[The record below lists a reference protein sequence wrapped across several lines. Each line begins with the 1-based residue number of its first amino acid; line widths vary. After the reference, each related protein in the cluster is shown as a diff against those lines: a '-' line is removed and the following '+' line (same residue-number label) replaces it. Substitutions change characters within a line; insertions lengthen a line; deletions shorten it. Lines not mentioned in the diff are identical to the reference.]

1 MPPSNRSL
9 RLDYGERGLDVEV
22 PAEALVLDMADVPAL
37 EDVDARIE
45 EALEDPIGT
54 PALARLA
61 RGRASACVVISD
73 ITRPVPNPVILP
85 PLLRTLEE
93 AGIERRHITILV
105 GTGLHRPNE
114 GEELVRLVGPRV
126 AADYRFE
133 NHRARDRGSLV
144 HLGRTSAGAPIWID
158 RLYVEADLKIATSLI
173 EPHLMAGYSGGRK
186 AVCPGI
192 VGVDTM
198 RVLHGPALMRHPRSA
213 EGVIEGNPFHRQAL
227 EVALR
232 AGVDFT
238 LNVSMN
244 HRREVTGIFAGDL
257 EEAHAEGVAFVEA
270 GASAWLEEPV
280 PIVVTTSAGY
290 PLDLTFYQAVKGLT
304 AVLPVVAEGGTIV
317 LAARCAE
324 GLGSPEFVQLLEETE
339 SAAAF
344 EERLRDPAFFRVDQ
358 WQLQE
363 LCKVLARARVVL
375 CSEGVDARG
384 PHLRGLVEAADSVE
398 AGIEAA
404 RVRHGP
410 EAPLAVVPRGPYV
423 LTRSRGP
430 RPAGRRRAP
439 LAAALALCG
448 LCWSG
453 CAGMPGLESVVM
465 MDEDGEPA
473 PEAAAAEKAPP
484 PPVIPMDDPDFLGQK
499 ILVLPF
505 LDSSGYKGS
514 WDIHNGVPGTLSDSL
529 EHNSFYHIV
538 PGDSALAYLEPDELL
553 GEIGMSRAAAIGS
566 LLGADW
572 VVLGDIEELTMKRFQ
587 ATVNIGGYRSY
598 EGIVM
603 VNLTLVNAI
612 DGRRGGELSTE
623 GVMDSKRT
631 GITNPAAF
639 VPLDKQYFFLDDL
652 VWNSDT
658 FRESLVGKALAAWA
672 RNAADGIAEQ
682 IRPPPSLTV
691 KGKIIVVDGAVAYIN
706 IGLANG
712 IRNGDK
718 FAVWDHGREL
728 TDPETGAVLGRSLPS
743 RVGIVQVEQILNENL
758 SKTRVLE
765 GVDRISEN
773 DALRAE

>member
-1 MPPSNRSL
+1 MQSTRAL
-9 RLDYGERGLDVEV
+9 RLDYGEHGIEVEV
-22 PAEALVLDMADVPAL
+22 PSAARVLEMADVPAL
-37 EDVDARIE
+37 DDVDARIE
-45 EALEDPIGT
+45 EALRDPVGT

-61 RGRASACVVISD
+61 RGRGSACVVISD
-73 ITRPVPNPVILP
+73 ITRPVPNAVILP

-93 AGIERRHITILV
+93 AGIERRRITILV

-126 AADYRFE
+126 AADYRIE
-133 NHRARDRGSLV
+133 NHRARDRESLV
-144 HLGRTSAGAPIWID
+144 HLGRSSAGAPIWID

-198 RVLHGPALMRHPRSA
+198 RVLHGPELMSHPKSA
-213 EGVIEGNPFHRQAL
+213 EGVIEGNPFHLQAL
-227 EVALR
+227 EVARR

-244 HRREVTGIFAGDL
+244 DRREVTGIFAGDL
-257 EEAHAEGVAFVEA
+257 ERAHAEGVAFVEA

-324 GLGSPEFVQLLEETE
+324 GLGSPEFVELLEETE

-344 EERLRDPAFFRVDQ
+344 EERLRDPGFFRIDQ

-363 LCKVLARARVVL
+363 LCKVLARARVIL
-375 CSEGVDARG
+375 HSEGVDARG

-404 RVRHGP
+404 RLRHGP
-410 EAPLAVVPRGPYV
+410 EAPVAVVPRGPYV
-423 LTRSRGP
+423 LARSRGP

-439 LAAALALCG
+439 LAAALALAG

-453 CAGMPGLESVVM
+453 CAGMPGIESVVM
-465 MDEDGEPA
+465 MNEDEEPA
-473 PEAAAAEKAPP
+473 PEAAAAPAPP
-484 PPVIPMDDPDFLGQK
+484 PPIPLADPEFLGQK
-499 ILVLPF
+499 ILLLPF
-505 LDSSGYKGS
+505 LDSSKYKGS
-514 WDIHNGVPGTLSDSL
+514 WDIHRGVPATLADSL
-529 EHNSFYHIV
+529 ARNSFYHIV
-538 PGDSALAYLEPDELL
+538 PADSAHGYLQPDELR
-553 GEIGMSRAAAIGS
+553 GEIGISRAAAVGS

-572 VVLGDIEELTMKRFQ
+572 VILGDIEELTMKRFQ

-652 VWNSDT
+652 VWNSDS
-658 FRESLVGKALAAWA
+658 FRESLVGRALAAWA
-672 RNAADGIAEQ
+672 RNAADGIAGQ
-682 IRPPPSLTV
+682 IRPPPSLAV
-691 KGKIIVVDGAVAYIN
+691 KGKIIVADGGVAYIN
-706 IGLANG
+706 IGLADG

-743 RVGIVQVEQILNENL
+743 RVGIVQIEQILNDHL

-765 GVDRISEN
+765 GADRIRVN

>member
-1 MPPSNRSL
+1 MSTPGSRRRS
-9 RLDYGERGLDVEV
+9 RTRSA
-22 PAEALVLDMADVPAL
+22 P
-37 EDVDARIE
+37 
-45 EALEDPIGT
+45 

-73 ITRPVPNPVILP
+73 ITRPVPNAVILP

-93 AGIERRHITILV
+93 AGIERRNITILV

-126 AADYRFE
+126 AADYRVE

-144 HLGRTSAGAPIWID
+144 HLGRSSAGAPIWID

-198 RVLHGPALMRHPRSA
+198 RVLHGPELMRHPRSA

-244 HRREVTGIFAGDL
+244 HRREVTGVFAGDL

-317 LAARCAE
+317 LVARCSE
-324 GLGSPEFVQLLEETE
+324 GLGSPEFIRLLEETE

-344 EERLRDPAFFRVDQ
+344 EERLRDPAFFEIDQ

-375 CSEGVDARG
+375 YSEGVDARG
-384 PHLRGLVEAADSVE
+384 PHLSGLVEAADSVE

-410 EAPLAVVPRGPYV
+410 EAPVAVVPRGPYV
-423 LTRSRGP
+423 LTRSRRS
-430 RPAGRRRAP
+430 RPAGRRKAP

-448 LCWSG
+448 LCLSG
-453 CAGMPGLESVVM
+453 CAGMPGIESVVM
-465 MDEDGEPA
+465 MNEDEDPA
-473 PEAAAAEKAPP
+473 PEPAAAEKAPP
-484 PPVIPMDDPDFLGQK
+484 PPVIPLNDPEFLGQK

-514 WDIHNGVPGTLSDSL
+514 WDIHNGVAGTLADSL
-529 EHNSFYHIV
+529 ARNSFYHIV
-538 PGDSALAYLEPDELL
+538 PGDSALAYLETDELL

-572 VVLGDIEELTMKRFQ
+572 VILGDIEELTMKRFQ

-652 VWNSDT
+652 AWNSPS

-672 RNAADGIAEQ
+672 RNAAGGIAEQ

-691 KGKIIVVDGAVAYIN
+691 KGKIIVVDGAIAYIN
-706 IGLANG
+706 IGLADG

-743 RVGIVQVEQILNENL
+743 RVGIVQVEQILNEKL